1 MKTKK
6 AASSKLVSVKWC
18 EFRMWWL
25 IKGLWS
31 QWELTYI
38 TKQSISNLKKSISL
52 LLAVRVVSAC
62 FNSLRGIN
70 PFAPEPPI
78 TACADPCPLYPL

>member
-18 EFRMWWL
+18 EFCMWWL

-31 QWELTYI
+31 QWELTY
-38 TKQSISNLKKSISL
+38 KYN
-52 LLAVRVVSAC
+52 
-62 FNSLRGIN
+62 
-70 PFAPEPPI
+70 
-78 TACADPCPLYPL
+78 

>member
-25 IKGLWS
+25 IKGPS
-31 QWELTYI
+31 G
-38 TKQSISNLKKSISL
+38 N
-52 LLAVRVVSAC
+52 
-62 FNSLRGIN
+62 
-70 PFAPEPPI
+70 
-78 TACADPCPLYPL
+78 

>member
-31 QWELTYI
+31 QWELTY
-38 TKQSISNLKKSISL
+38 KYN
-52 LLAVRVVSAC
+52 
-62 FNSLRGIN
+62 
-70 PFAPEPPI
+70 
-78 TACADPCPLYPL
+78 